1 MWRSAI
7 LLTLLLAS
15 PAFGQTPSSTQ
26 DPVSCDQESGCL
38 AKLPEKAR
46 RDGDVLILTLD
57 DGQITNFKTNR
68 QACENDDAD
77 NCIIYELRSYRPTQ
91 KLYIV
96 EWAAY
101 EGRGAVLVS
110 AKTGELLRLPT
121 MPIFSPSGQRFVAFK
136 DEDYDPVFDPDYEVG
151 IWSILSDE
159 AKQEFRYK
167 APENA
172 LPESWNAMGWDG
184 ESRVVLKVFPLY
196 DEAHS
201 VETDAVLKEQGW
213 VLNWPSPK

>member
-1 MWRSAI
+1 MWRSTI
-7 LLTLLLAS
+7 LLSLFLAS
-15 PAFGQTPSSTQ
+15 PVLAQTSSASQ
-26 DPVSCDQESGCL
+26 EPISCDQESGCL
-38 AKLPEKAR
+38 IKLPEKVR

-57 DGQITNFKTNR
+57 NGQVTNFKTNR

-77 NCIIYELRSYRPTQ
+77 NCMVYELRSYRPTQ
-91 KLYIV
+91 RLYVV

-101 EGRGAVLVS
+101 EGRGAILVS
-110 AKTGELLRLPT
+110 TKTGELLGLPT
-121 MPIFSPSGQRFVAFK
+121 IPIFSPSGQRFVAFK
-136 DEDYDPVFDPDYEVG
+136 DEDYDPTYEVS
-151 IWSILSDE
+151 IWSILGGE

-172 LPESWNAMGWDG
+172 LPEGWNAIDWDG
-184 ESRVVLKVFPLY
+184 ESRVVFKVFPLY